1 MNRRILIGAVVVI
14 ALIAGVLWRTVFT
27 HHDRNTLSGYVD
39 ADYVFVTSAVGGVVT
54 EINVARG
61 DQVAVGTKL
70 FALDA
75 TTEKGALEQAQ
86 GQLTQAEASAANLTT
101 GRRPAEVD
109 AVVAQQA
116 QARAAAAN
124 SEAQF
129 RRQEELAKTGDT
141 PRQNLD
147 LARAQ
152 RDADQARVRELAAQI
167 RVANQPTG
175 RAQEIRAAESAVNAA
190 KGAVQQAQWRL
201 DQQTGEAPAGGLVV
215 DTMYR
220 PGEVVQPGL
229 PVVQLLPPEN
239 LKLRFFVSEDMVPNI
254 RAGQTV
260 RVSCDGCGAPI
271 NATVR
276 YVSPRAEFT
285 PPVIYSREQRARLV
299 FLVEAKPTERLEV
312 LHVGQPI
319 DVVLAEKK

>member
-1 MNRRILIGAVVVI
+1 MNRRILIGVVVVI
-14 ALIAGVLWRTVFT
+14 ALIAVLLWRTVFT
-27 HHDRNTLSGYVD
+27 HPDPNTLSGYVD

-61 DQVAVGTKL
+61 DQVVAGAKL
-70 FALDA
+70 FVLDA
-75 TTEKGALEQAQ
+75 TGEKGALEQAQ
-86 GQLTQAEASAANLTT
+86 GQLAQAEASATNLMT

-116 QARAAAAN
+116 QARAALAN

-152 RDADQARVRELAAQI
+152 RDADQARVREVAAQV
-167 RVANQPTG
+167 RVANQPAG
-175 RAQEIRAAESAVNAA
+175 REQEILAADSAVSAA

-215 DTMYR
+215 DTLYR
-220 PGEVVQPGL
+220 PGELVAAGR

-239 LKLRFFVSEDMVPNI
+239 LKLRFFVSEAMVPNI
-254 RAGQTV
+254 HPGQAIH
-260 RVSCDGCGAPI
+260 VSCDGCGAPI

-299 FLVEAKPTERLEV
+299 FMVEAKPTDRVNV
-312 LHVGQPI
+312 LHVGQPV
-319 DVVLAEKK
+319 DVSLTP